1 MGRPRG
7 REWADELPAGAKPG
21 KIDAGGVSLD
31 ADLSVCGSGRQARRQ
46 VFTGERDMSGGA
58 GAKRSKAGT
67 ILLGIMALVVGLFA
81 LFLFTL
87 LFGAVQGVEFAPHN
101 FSSRTYTLLRIPVLN
116 VQVRPGKRVTASN
129 PLVQHLFD
137 EKILTVGTMTP
148 PEFDLVEERAGT
160 RMTRGDTKHP
170 EMAKIFWPEVQR
182 VAQRRMY
189 TAIPEMFHIASQAE
203 SPEELKEALH
213 RHAAAHYLQM
223 ARIEYDL
230 GKAGPAIV
238 LLEEAKSY
246 APTDAEIEQLL
257 TEVKS
262 KAETK
267 PAGG

>member
-1 MGRPRG
+1 
-7 REWADELPAGAKPG
+7 
-21 KIDAGGVSLD
+21 
-31 ADLSVCGSGRQARRQ
+31 
-46 VFTGERDMSGGA
+46 MSGGA

-116 VQVRPGKRVTASN
+116 VQVWPGKRVTASN

-160 RMTRGDTKHP
+160 RMTRGDARYLQKYLVEAMFEWQEWTTKHP